1 MKQEVDLI
9 IIPSY
14 WTLDQPESKMRKHDP
29 SGIHESNLIDGL
41 VSSRALEAEACVV
54 FVKLSRCGGKK
65 EDGFLGRSSIS
76 VPLKG
81 HLVKFEEP
89 DEKLQVVDVDLSVLK
104 VQFQRHAPYYLT

>member
-14 WTLDQPESKMRKHDP
+14 WTLDQPESKMIKHDP

-54 FVKLSRCGGKK
+54 FVNCGGKK

-76 VPLKG
+76 LPLKG
-81 HLVKFEEP
+81 HVVKFDEP

-104 VQFQRHAPYYLT
+104 DAREVYKVREEYYSK